1 MWGASDLNLQVRTQ
15 SVNKPAEQLSVR
27 LNVRVSECCRPH
39 CWKPLSR
46 QSTIFQHGARGFAS
60 GRRQQHN
67 QTCYGRRRA
76 EEYEDEKL
84 YEDTYEQ
91 AVAPDE
97 PISPPP
103 QRSFP
108 VFVAIPG
115 IMLLAFT
122 LFRIVKK
129 IQGRGSVKGLVS
141 RGLVQQEKGMNK
153 GDPYY
158 KDIMRHVNTMQMEEL
173 SEDQIAA
180 ARARRS
186 KERDSPRFD
195 IEKVDLPDNHPFA
208 VKKKVSKDEEE
219 LAKKRLE
226 VKRGLPLQDLK
237 GNRGFPEDPRLA
249 ANQKL
254 QAESQMLDE
263 QAARAREARL
273 ARQAAAQQQQQQ

>member
-1 MWGASDLNLQVRTQ
+1 MKHLSTHSVVATSCSGRSFHRQQQQLRPPTVRHGASRRSIGQARLQ
-15 SVNKPAEQLSVR
+15 
-27 LNVRVSECCRPH
+27 H
-39 CWKPLSR
+39 
-46 QSTIFQHGARGFAS
+46 
-60 GRRQQHN
+60 

-76 EEYEDEKL
+76 QDYDEEEYEES
-84 YEDTYEQ
+84 YEQ
-91 AVAPDE
+91 GVVPDE
-97 PISPPP
+97 PPSPP

-108 VFVAIPG
+108 VLLAIPG
-115 IMLLAFT
+115 ALLLAFAV
-122 LFRIVKK
+122 FRIFKK

-141 RGLVQQEKGMNK
+141 RGLVQEEKGTNK

-158 KDIMRHVNTMQMEEL
+158 KDIMKHVNTMHMEEL
-173 SEDQIAA
+173 SDDQIAA

-226 VKRGLPLQDLK
+226 VKRGLPLQDLS

-263 QAARAREARL
+263 QAAHARAARL
-273 ARQAAAQQQQQQ
+273 ARQAAQQQQQQKQ